1 VLWLIIFLFIA
12 KFDKNTLTMKFNPA
26 DNIQDLQNF
35 GEFGGVNPSIS
46 DSSTYTFLSAKTM
59 ADTFDGNTDGCHLY
73 SRHTTPSNMFL
84 GEALAAMEGSETAN
98 VSASGMGAITPVLLQ
113 LCGAGDHIVSSRTI
127 YGGTYAFLKNFTPR
141 LAIQTSFVD
150 ITNLEVVEAA
160 ITKNTKVLYCESVS
174 NPLLEVADIKA
185 LAALA
190 KKHHLKLVVDNT
202 FSPLSISPIQLG
214 ADVVVHSLT
223 KFINGSSDAVG
234 GVVCGT
240 QEFINQLRSVIDGA
254 SMLLGSTMDS
264 LRASSVLKNLRTLHI
279 RMKQHSFNAG
289 YLATKFEADGVKT
302 VYPGLE
308 SHPSHTLFTSMMNTE
323 YGYGGML
330 TLDAGSLEKANL
342 LMEAMQHKNVGYLA
356 VSLGFYKTLF
366 SAPGSS
372 TSSEISEE
380 EQEEMGLS
388 DGLIRFSIGLDN
400 NIERTYQVMKEC
412 MLEVGVLAGV
422 KA

>member
-1 VLWLIIFLFIA
+1 
-12 KFDKNTLTMKFNPA
+12 MKFNPA
-26 DNIQDLQNF
+26 DNIQDIQNF

-59 ADTFDGNTDGCHLY
+59 ADTFEGNTDGCHLY

-84 GEALAAMEGSETAN
+84 GEALAAMEGTETAN

-190 KKHHLKLVVDNT
+190 KKYHLKLVVDNT

-308 SHPSHTLFTSMMNTE
+308 SHPSHTLFTSMMNSE

-330 TLDAGSLEKANL
+330 TIDAGSLEKANL

-372 TSSEISEE
+372 TSSEIPEE

-400 NIERTYQVMKEC
+400 NIERTYQIMKEC
-412 MLEVGVLAGV
+412 MLEVGVFAGV
-422 KA
+422 KS